1 MQFNLKNSK
10 HTAVHFALIATTSLF
25 AIACS
30 AISAKKPTP
39 KTLVVP
45 SQPSGT
51 GFGLSGET
59 PSGLYRGGLLIW
71 SSEVKSQQ
79 IEQLLKATRE
89 TNEKYVALSR
99 YFGSFQEKEIQ
110 PLKRTIEEKRVLF
123 SRSKVESD
131 ERSATAQSQKASVWY
146 AQEMDAVKQRFPA
159 FDVSRADGIFQAYCE
174 AKIVD
179 LATRSFL
186 PNINFR
192 SRPTPSAICET
203 YYAGRF
209 FTGESCASDAQGRSY
224 YQCVWEEG
232 VLKTRFA
239 ERLQIKTASTAS
251 GTKVS
256 TPVSLSEFAKL
267 ENIKKAL
274 ALEDVPYCTVSLL
287 RSKIL
292 SGVKF
297 KILANGNITG
307 GFGCGE
313 NSRFEISYG
322 AGEWDKDLASTTA
335 GSMIDSVESKWGT
348 GTIPAPFQW
357 IAPEIATSAPDLA
370 SAVQASVSKIAMFQ
384 SSVAS
389 CSSEFNSPNDVY
401 FNDAKL
407 TDGVSLQG
415 QCKSMMPPLASIP
428 NIVVVDEQLELQRQE
443 LNSLERDLANL
454 KGNAC
459 PVAPSCEGVSAGHAR
474 CDFLNAQ
481 VKKAAAAE
489 ARGVAAVLLTDF
501 ALSFEKATPSSSTVV
516 VWMNNAPVGV
526 GCLGEA
532 KLGACTGSNPG
543 QALSSAVPLQADISA
558 NNELIL
564 KMRIDS
570 RQLSAAGVPES
581 VARQFLA
588 FNENVLELN
597 ASINSLD
604 GMIPYLS
611 GKAFIRSDENSAKA
625 IAEGSVSYLIEN
637 SFDRKL
643 GEFCSAQ

>member
-1 MQFNLKNSK
+1 MVKNLKFS
-10 HTAVHFALIATTSLF
+10 ASVPALMLM
-25 AIACS
+25 AIFVASCS
-30 AISAKKPTP
+30 AVSAKKPTP
-39 KTLVVP
+39 KTLLLP

-71 SSEVKSQQ
+71 SPEVKPQQ
-79 IEQLLKATRE
+79 IESLLKATRE
-89 TNEKYVALSR
+89 TNEKYVALNR
-99 YFGSFQEKEIQ
+99 YFTSFQEKEIQ
-110 PLKRTIEEKRVLF
+110 PLKRTIQERQVLF
-123 SRSKVESD
+123 SRAKAESD
-131 ERSATAQSQKASVWY
+131 DRSATIQAQKAAVWF
-146 AQEMDAVKQRFPA
+146 AQEMDSVKQRFPA
-159 FDVSRADGIFQAYCE
+159 FDAARSEGIFQAYCE

-186 PNINFR
+186 PGVKFR

-203 YYAGRF
+203 YYQGRF
-209 FTGESCASDAQGRSY
+209 FTGDSCASSPEGRSY
-224 YQCVWEEG
+224 YQCLWEEG

-239 ERLQIKTASTAS
+239 ERMQIKSASTAS
-251 GTKVS
+251 GTKIS
-256 TPVSLSEFAKL
+256 TPVSLSEFANL
-267 ENIKKAL
+267 ENVKRAL

-287 RSKIL
+287 RSKFL

-313 NSRFEISYG
+313 NTRFEISYG

-335 GSMIDSVESKWGT
+335 GFMIDSVESKWGA
-348 GTIPAPFQW
+348 GTIPAPFLW
-357 IAPEIATSAPDLA
+357 VAPEVAAATPELA
-370 SAVQASVSKIAMFQ
+370 SAVQSSVSRIAMFQ
-384 SSVAS
+384 ASVAG
-389 CSSEFNSPNDVY
+389 CTSEFNSPNDVY

-407 TDGVSLQG
+407 AGGVSLQG
-415 QCKSMMPPLASIP
+415 QCKSMMPPLANIP
-428 NIVVVDEQLELQRQE
+428 NVVVVDEQLDLQRQE
-443 LNSLERDLANL
+443 LSGLERDLANL

-459 PVAPSCEGVSAGHAR
+459 PVAPSCEGVAAGHAR

-501 ALSFEKATPSSSTVV
+501 ALSFEKASPSSSTVI

-532 KLGACTGSNPG
+532 KLGACSGTNPG
-543 QALSSAVPLQADISA
+543 QSLSSAAPLQAEISA
-558 NNELIL
+558 NNELVL

-570 RQLSAAGVPES
+570 KQLSAAGVPES
-581 VARQFLA
+581 VSRQFIN
-588 FNENVLELN
+588 FNDNVLELN
-597 ASINSLD
+597 ASINSFD
-604 GMIPYLS
+604 GLVPYLS
-611 GKAFIRSDENSAKA
+611 GKAFVREDANSSKVM
-625 IAEGSVSYLIEN
+625 AEGSVSYLIEN

>member
-1 MQFNLKNSK
+1 MQFNFKNSK
-10 HTAVHFALIATTSLF
+10 YSAALVASAAVASLF
-25 AIACS
+25 TVACS

-71 SSEVKSQQ
+71 SPEVKPQQ
-79 IEQLLKATRE
+79 IEVLLKSTRE

-99 YFGSFQEKEIQ
+99 YFTSFQEKEIQ
-110 PLKRTIEEKRVLF
+110 PLKLTIEEKRAIF
-123 SRSKVESD
+123 SRAKAESD
-131 ERSATAQSQKASVWY
+131 ERSATIQSQKAAVWF
-146 AQEMDAVKQRFPA
+146 AQEMDSVKQRFPA
-159 FDVSRADGIFQAYCE
+159 FDVSRSEGIFQAYCE
-174 AKIVD
+174 AKIID
-179 LATRSFL
+179 LATRSFM
-186 PNINFR
+186 PNVKFR
-192 SRPTPSAICET
+192 SRPTPSALCET
-203 YYAGRF
+203 YYQGRF
-209 FTGESCASDAQGRSY
+209 FTGESCAADGQGRSY
-224 YQCVWEEG
+224 YQCLWEEG

-239 ERLQIKTASTAS
+239 ERLQIKSASTAT

-267 ENIKKAL
+267 ENIRKAF
-274 ALEDVPYCTVSLL
+274 ALEDVPYCTASLL

-313 NSRFEISYG
+313 NTRFEISYA
-322 AGEWDKDLASTTA
+322 AGELDKDLASMTA
-335 GSMIDSVESKWGT
+335 GFMIDSVESKWGT
-348 GTIPAPFQW
+348 GTIPAPFHW
-357 IAPEIATSAPDLA
+357 VAPEVATAAPELA
-370 SAVQASVSKIAMFQ
+370 SAVQASVSRIANFQ
-384 SSVAS
+384 SSVAG
-389 CSSEFNSPNDVY
+389 CTSEFNSPNDVY
-401 FNDAKL
+401 FNDSRLA
-407 TDGVSLQG
+407 DGVSLQG
-415 QCKSMMPPLASIP
+415 QCKSMMPPLANIP
-428 NIVVVDEQLELQRQE
+428 NVVVVDEQLDLQRQE
-443 LNSLERDLANL
+443 LNVLERDLANL

-459 PVAPSCEGVSAGHAR
+459 PVAPSCEGVPAGHAR

-501 ALSFEKATPSSSTVV
+501 ALSFEKATSTSSTVV

-526 GCLGEA
+526 GCVGEA
-532 KLGACTGSNPG
+532 KLGPCTGSNPG
-543 QALSSAVPLQADISA
+543 QALSSAAPLQAEISA
-558 NNELIL
+558 NNELVL

-570 RQLSAAGVPES
+570 RQMSAAGVPES
-581 VARQFLA
+581 VARQFVV

-597 ASINSLD
+597 ASINNLD
-604 GMIPYLS
+604 GVIPYLS
-611 GKAFIRSDENSAKA
+611 GKAFIRSDANSTKA

-643 GEFCSAQ
+643 GEFCSVQ